1 MQLRTKK
8 LAGIITLMAIFI
20 AQNVTAQRNANQNR
34 FKVQSRNEYKTR
46 SSNYLDNVGNFT
58 QNNQQINNGFLRPES
73 NQIIFQVNSLMNVKA
88 NRFLAVFNLTQVGKT
103 AVETDQ
109 LINKRIEGF
118 INDLKKL
125 PLSDENVYTDMI
137 YLIPTFEFEVQK
149 KLFSSDTYNE
159 VPKGFEMQ
167 KNVHINF
174 SDIRII
180 DNLVTLAAKNEIYD
194 LVKLDFFVDDT
205 ESVYDSLR
213 ERSQQF
219 MAKKI
224 QSHEKLQQL
233 DLKNAF
239 QTIAE
244 NTDAIYPETQYSDYD
259 AFVSQSLEAAGKN
272 SGVTK
277 IRKPATVAY
286 DQIPYGD
293 FDIVINPVVLEPVV
307 QFTYTLTVRYELER
321 KKPETKNKYIL
332 VTPNGDV
339 KELILK
345 Q

>member
-1 MQLRTKK
+1 MKLSTTK
-8 LAGIITLMAIFI
+8 LLGIITFLAMLLSQSAI
-20 AQNVTAQRNANQNR
+20 AQRNANQNSFKLKSQNDYRSRSQNSADNFGSFPQNRVNNNR
-34 FKVQSRNEYKTR
+34 FFTPGSNE
-46 SSNYLDNVGNFT
+46 
-58 QNNQQINNGFLRPES
+58 
-73 NQIIFQVNSLMNVKA
+73 IIFQVNSLMNVKA
-88 NRFLAVFNLTQVGKT
+88 DRFLAVFNLTQIGKT

-109 LINKRIEGF
+109 LINKRIDGF
-118 INDLKKL
+118 VDDLKT
-125 PLSDENVYTDMI
+125 LSLSQDNIYTDMI

-149 KLFSSDTYNE
+149 KLFSTDTYNE

-167 KNVHINF
+167 KNIHINF
-174 SDIRII
+174 TDIRII
-180 DNLVTLAAKNEIYD
+180 DDLVTLAAKNEIYD

-219 MAKKI
+219 MTRKI
-224 QSHEKLQQL
+224 QSLENSQELNL
-233 DLKNAF
+233 SEAF

-259 AFVSQSLEAAGKN
+259 AFVSQSLEAAGSN

-286 DQIPYGD
+286 DQIPYGG

-307 QFTYTLTVRYELER
+307 QFTYTLTVRYELEK
-321 KKPETKNKYIL
+321 KKPETQNKYML